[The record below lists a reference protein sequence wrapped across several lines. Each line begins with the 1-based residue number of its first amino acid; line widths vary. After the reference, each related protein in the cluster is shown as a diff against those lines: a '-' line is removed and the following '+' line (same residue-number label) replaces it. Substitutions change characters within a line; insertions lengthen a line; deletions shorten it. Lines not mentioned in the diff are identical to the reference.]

1 MSSIAVLLAS
11 AAVNSSRAPR
21 LVSEANLRQIRILHV
36 VSSAAVAAGLQQSLL
51 MPLLTRMPKQRVKTQ
66 VVCLAP
72 GAVPAA
78 VLRQNGV
85 PVHDVALS
93 RKQFSFGAFGEL
105 VKAAKAFKP
114 DVIHAWGYT
123 AQIFANG
130 VRKKCDRKIKVVWT
144 VGNTTPLPRGAGL
157 IDRQK
162 IKHAAKAAPTADRI
176 VYASDAG

>member
-1 MSSIAVLLAS
+1 MRTDVPTGTCRYSASMSSGY
-11 AAVNSSRAPR
+11 RR
-21 LVSEANLRQIRILHV
+21 MQ
-36 VSSAAVAAGLQQSLL
+36 
-51 MPLLTRMPKQRVKTQ
+51 PLLTRMPKQRVKTQ

-85 PVHDVALS
+85 PVYDVALS

-123 AQIFANG
+123 AQIVANG
-130 VRKKCDRKIKVVWT
+130 VRKKCDRKIKVVW
-144 VGNTTPLPRGAGL
+144 LPQTDGPRC
-157 IDRQK
+157 
-162 IKHAAKAAPTADRI
+162 
-176 VYASDAG
+176 

>member
-1 MSSIAVLLAS
+1 M
-11 AAVNSSRAPR
+11 
-21 LVSEANLRQIRILHV
+21 

-93 RKQFSFGAFGEL
+93 RQQFSFGAFGEL
-105 VKAAKAFKP
+105 VKAAKAFRP

-130 VRKKCDRKIKVVWT
+130 VRKRAIARSRSSGPSADT
-144 VGNTTPLPRGAGL
+144 APLPRGAGL

-162 IKHAAKAAPTADRI
+162 IKYAAKAVAHGRPHRLRVGCRRRAASPRRLSGGRI
-176 VYASDAG
+176 S